1 MSDITIYH
9 NPNCSSSRNALALIR
24 DSGAEPT
31 VVEYL
36 KTPPSR
42 DELLALVQ
50 RMGGSVRDVLR
61 QRGTPY
67 DELDLG
73 NSKWTDAQLLDF
85 IAAIERHTGRPA
97 IKELKD
103 IQPGDVPATF
113 ADVSELERWTG
124 LHPSTSIDEGVGRF
138 VAWYRGYYRA

>member
-1 MSDITIYH
+1 MSDITIFH
-9 NPNCSSSRNALALIR
+9 NPQCSSSRNALALIR

-61 QRGTPY
+61 QKGTPY

-73 NSKWTDAQLLDF
+73 NPQWTDAQLLDF
-85 IAAIERHTGRPA
+85 IAQHPILIQRPIVATPMGVRVCRPA
-97 IKELKD
+97 EVVLD
-103 IQPGDVPATF
+103 ILPKA
-113 ADVSELERWTG
+113 L
-124 LHPSTSIDEGVGRF
+124 
-138 VAWYRGYYRA
+138 

>member
-1 MSDITIYH
+1 MTDITIFH
-9 NPNCSSSRNALALIR
+9 NPQCSSSRNVLALIR

-36 KTPPSR
+36 KSPPSR

-67 DELDLG
+67 DVLDLG
-73 NSKWTDAQLLDF
+73 NPKWTDAQLLDF
-85 IAAIERHTGRPA
+85 IAQHPILIQRPIVATPWGVRICRPA
-97 IKELKD
+97 ET
-103 IQPGDVPATF
+103 V
-113 ADVSELERWTG
+113 LEI
-124 LHPSTSIDEGVGRF
+124 LPK
-138 VAWYRGYYRA
+138 AK